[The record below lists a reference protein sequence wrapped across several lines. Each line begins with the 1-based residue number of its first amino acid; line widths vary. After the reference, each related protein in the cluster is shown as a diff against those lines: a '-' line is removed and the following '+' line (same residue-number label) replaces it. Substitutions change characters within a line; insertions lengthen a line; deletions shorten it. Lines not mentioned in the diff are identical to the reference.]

1 MPYVT
6 KQGRALPIDKAFT
19 HNNKNFGATYL
30 RVASSEEKAA
40 EGISWETPVE
50 TPVVRPPLKREK
62 AASAAQAKQTAW
74 LMLNPSD
81 WRELPSNEM
90 PADWGAWREAVKAEC
105 RRLEAAFEAAQSYE
119 DFDAVK
125 AEWPLSPAEQA
136 QQEQDE
142 TPTEDQG

>member
-1 MPYVT
+1 MDV
-6 KQGRALPIDKAFT
+6 AFT
-19 HNNKNFGATYL
+19 HNNKNFASTYL
-30 RVASSEEKAA
+30 RVASPQEKAA
-40 EGISWETPVE
+40 EGISWETPVDL
-50 TPVVRPPLKREK
+50 PVMRLPLEREK
-62 AASAAQAKQTAW
+62 ADSAAQAKRTAW
-74 LMLNPSD
+74 LLLNPSD

-125 AEWPLSPAEQA
+125 AEWPLSPADQEQ

-142 TPTEDQG
+142 PPAEKN

>member
-6 KQGRALPIDKAFT
+6 KEGRALPMDKSFT
-19 HNNKNFGATYL
+19 HNNKGFGATYL
-30 RVASSEEKAA
+30 RIASSEEKAA

-50 TPVVRPPLKREK
+50 PPVVRPPLKREK
-62 AASAAQAKQTAW
+62 ADSVARLKQTTW
-74 LMLNPSD
+74 QTLHPTD
-81 WRELPSNEM
+81 WRELPKNEM

-125 AEWPLSPAEQA
+125 AEWPLSPADQEQ

-142 TPTEDQG
+142 PPAEEN